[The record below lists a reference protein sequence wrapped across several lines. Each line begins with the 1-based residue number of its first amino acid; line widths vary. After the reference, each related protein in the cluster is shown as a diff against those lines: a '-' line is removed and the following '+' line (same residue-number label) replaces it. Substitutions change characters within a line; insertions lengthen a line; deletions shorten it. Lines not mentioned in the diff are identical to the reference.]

1 MPRAQDLARQ
11 NRGEIDSVK
20 AAGAGAVMRCAATD
34 ERLREEEQRDDGEV
48 LDRRALAGRR
58 HAGEHLRMHMPAPPA
73 PSKEVEPPERE
84 QHRGRRAEQR
94 DQAECAP

>member
-11 NRGEIDSVK
+11 NRAEIDSVK

-34 ERLREEEQRDDGEV
+34 QRLRQEEQCDDGEV
-48 LDRRALAGRR
+48 FDCRPLAGRR

-73 PSKEVEPPERE
+73 PLHST
-84 QHRGRRAEQR
+84 
-94 DQAECAP
+94 APLVGTLPAAGS